1 MSAKRICKDAI
12 LTAIALVAFMVEN
25 LFPPLLFFAPGA
37 KLGLSN
43 DVALIT
49 LIIVGAPD
57 AFVVIILKCTL
68 GAVFA
73 GNPFSLVYSLPSAL
87 ASIGVQTALYLTLF
101 PRISLMAISLT
112 GATAFNIVQLSI
124 ASLVAGVNM
133 LPLLPLMLAASVV
146 AGAAVGLIAF
156 LTVRFLPRSVCVND
170 FRERRIK

>member
-43 DVALIT
+43 AVALIT

-133 LPLLPLMLAASVV
+133 LPLMLAASLV